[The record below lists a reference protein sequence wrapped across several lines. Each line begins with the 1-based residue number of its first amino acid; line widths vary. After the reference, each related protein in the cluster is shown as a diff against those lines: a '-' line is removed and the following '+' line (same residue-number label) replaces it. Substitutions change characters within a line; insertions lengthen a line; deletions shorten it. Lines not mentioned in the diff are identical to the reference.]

1 MNKLTKWGL
10 FIGTEEECKAFE
22 AEMTRREQPK
32 KEVIKEEVAPA
43 KATPPKTPAK
53 RKTTK

>member
-10 FIGTEEECKAFE
+10 FIGSEEECKAFE
-22 AEMTRREQPK
+22 AEMTRREQPNQEAK
-32 KEVIKEEVAPA
+32 KEEVAPE
-43 KATPPKTPAK
+43 KATPPKPSVK